1 MDIFSFV
8 GTYYPLILLALLAL
22 FILYNSFVNVGGD
35 ELATL
40 ERRWLG
46 KEMADGRTVA
56 LSGEVGVQAKI
67 LGPGL
72 HFMLPFIF
80 KPVKHKYLVI
90 RDSQI
95 GIVYAITGKSIP
107 QGQFMASSVESDMY
121 QDGEKFLLNGGQK
134 GPQVGIIPPGEH
146 RINPHLFNVK
156 VTNAVFVGED
166 EVAVVEAIDGQPIE
180 AGRIFAKPVL
190 CGYFQDGD
198 AFLKNAGQKG
208 PQVSVLTP
216 GIYRINTDLFSVDI
230 QKATVVPGGHICLV
244 TAMDGHQIPDGRLL
258 ADKVEGHS
266 NFEKGEVF
274 IAAKGQKGRQIQH
287 LMPGTYRINTKLFLI
302 SKPIEWVQLE
312 SDEVGIVTI
321 QEGKPI
327 TDASKIAADEVP
339 LDVHQNYQDTD
350 AFLKAGGQKGLQIPV
365 LRAGAY
371 AINPWFASVKKQKMV
386 EVKIGECAVVTGFVG
401 DEGLDTSDMNV
412 NAKIVDNGKKGIWKD
427 PLGPGK
433 HALNLEICKVD
444 IVPTTQIL
452 LSWAD
457 DESSSH
463 KFDANLKT
471 ITLRTSDAFNV
482 NMDVRVII
490 HIAMADAPKVVANL
504 GSVDNMISQVLE
516 PAISSHFR
524 NAAQAVQALDL
535 YTKRAELQQK
545 AKEHIQNVLK
555 IHHIESKDTMIADV
569 VLPKELT
576 KTVTDR
582 QIATQERATFKT
594 QMEAQEERKKL
605 ENATAQADM
614 QKQVVESERGV
625 EISKNLADAAIRK
638 ADGDAEA
645 TKLKANADAE
655 NQKVLAGAQA
665 EATKLKAGADA
676 EAIQKT
682 GEAEAGII
690 LEKGKSTAEAYK
702 LQVDAMGKDNFGQL
716 KIIEQIAQNN
726 MKLIPETLISGGGAG
741 GGNLENMMGIM
752 LLEKLTGKKEEAGK

>member
-1 MDIFSFV
+1 
-8 GTYYPLILLALLAL
+8 
-22 FILYNSFVNVGGD
+22 
-35 ELATL
+35 
-40 ERRWLG
+40 
-46 KEMADGRTVA
+46 
-56 LSGEVGVQAKI
+56 
-67 LGPGL
+67 
-72 HFMLPFIF
+72 
-80 KPVKHKYLVI
+80 
-90 RDSQI
+90 
-95 GIVYAITGKSIP
+95 
-107 QGQFMASSVESDMY
+107 
-121 QDGEKFLLNGGQK
+121 
-134 GPQVGIIPPGEH
+134 
-146 RINPHLFNVK
+146 
-156 VTNAVFVGED
+156 
-166 EVAVVEAIDGQPIE
+166 
-180 AGRIFAKPVL
+180 
-190 CGYFQDGD
+190 
-198 AFLKNAGQKG
+198 
-208 PQVSVLTP
+208 
-216 GIYRINTDLFSVDI
+216 
-230 QKATVVPGGHICLV
+230 
-244 TAMDGHQIPDGRLL
+244 
-258 ADKVEGHS
+258 
-266 NFEKGEVF
+266 
-274 IAAKGQKGRQIQH
+274 
-287 LMPGTYRINTKLFLI
+287 
-302 SKPIEWVQLE
+302 
-312 SDEVGIVTI
+312 
-321 QEGKPI
+321 
-327 TDASKIAADEVP
+327 
-339 LDVHQNYQDTD
+339 
-350 AFLKAGGQKGLQIPV
+350 
-365 LRAGAY
+365 
-371 AINPWFASVKKQKMV
+371 
-386 EVKIGECAVVTGFVG
+386 
-401 DEGLDTSDMNV
+401 
-412 NAKIVDNGKKGIWKD
+412 
-427 PLGPGK
+427 
-433 HALNLEICKVD
+433 
-444 IVPTTQIL
+444 
-452 LSWAD
+452 
-457 DESSSH
+457 
-463 KFDANLKT
+463 
-471 ITLRTSDAFNV
+471 
-482 NMDVRVII
+482 MDVRVII

-752 LLEKLTGKKEEAGK
+752 LLEKLTGKKADNI

>member
-1 MDIFSFV
+1 
-8 GTYYPLILLALLAL
+8 
-22 FILYNSFVNVGGD
+22 
-35 ELATL
+35 
-40 ERRWLG
+40 
-46 KEMADGRTVA
+46 
-56 LSGEVGVQAKI
+56 
-67 LGPGL
+67 
-72 HFMLPFIF
+72 
-80 KPVKHKYLVI
+80 
-90 RDSQI
+90 
-95 GIVYAITGKSIP
+95 
-107 QGQFMASSVESDMY
+107 
-121 QDGEKFLLNGGQK
+121 
-134 GPQVGIIPPGEH
+134 
-146 RINPHLFNVK
+146 
-156 VTNAVFVGED
+156 
-166 EVAVVEAIDGQPIE
+166 
-180 AGRIFAKPVL
+180 
-190 CGYFQDGD
+190 
-198 AFLKNAGQKG
+198 
-208 PQVSVLTP
+208 
-216 GIYRINTDLFSVDI
+216 
-230 QKATVVPGGHICLV
+230 
-244 TAMDGHQIPDGRLL
+244 
-258 ADKVEGHS
+258 
-266 NFEKGEVF
+266 
-274 IAAKGQKGRQIQH
+274 
-287 LMPGTYRINTKLFLI
+287 
-302 SKPIEWVQLE
+302 
-312 SDEVGIVTI
+312 
-321 QEGKPI
+321 
-327 TDASKIAADEVP
+327 
-339 LDVHQNYQDTD
+339 
-350 AFLKAGGQKGLQIPV
+350 
-365 LRAGAY
+365 
-371 AINPWFASVKKQKMV
+371 
-386 EVKIGECAVVTGFVG
+386 
-401 DEGLDTSDMNV
+401 
-412 NAKIVDNGKKGIWKD
+412 
-427 PLGPGK
+427 
-433 HALNLEICKVD
+433 
-444 IVPTTQIL
+444 
-452 LSWAD
+452 
-457 DESSSH
+457 
-463 KFDANLKT
+463 
-471 ITLRTSDAFNV
+471 
-482 NMDVRVII
+482 VII

-752 LLEKLTGKKEEAGK
+752 LLEKLTGKKADNI